1 MTETELLYTIG
12 DGLGGNIDQL
22 LELTTDDIT
31 DGYISLHVGPLHI
44 QRTYLLPA
52 DIKETLQARTGKIFS
67 LSRDDA
73 LASPGIK
80 DFLPL
85 TMRRY
90 YDETGDIYYP
100 MHIMDIDDEEAAL
113 AVIGR

>member
-12 DGLGGNIDQL
+12 VGLGANIDQI
-22 LELTTDDIT
+22 LELTTDNIT

-44 QRTYLLPA
+44 QRTYLLPE
-52 DIKETLQARTGKIFS
+52 DIKETIQAREGKIFT
-67 LSRDDA
+67 LSRDAA
-73 LASPGIK
+73 LASLGIK

-85 TMRRY
+85 TMSRY

-100 MHIMDIDDEEAAL
+100 MHIMGIEDEEAAL
-113 AVIGR
+113 AILGR